1 MTCSRRQTRIVSPI
15 LQMIP
20 LRTVTPT
27 ALPSLSRRWRNDP
40 GSDPLPV
47 LWRASSNQQPRLAV
61 RPSPR
66 GVRLHRVPRPGAG
79 HRVPTRAGRWRE
91 GRGRVRCRLCLEHP
105 RPGGRMTPTEAIL
118 AALKGRTRLING
130 TTDELKALLA
140 EANKQVMAI
149 LASAPSDY
157 QQWLLPQLRA
167 EIGRV
172 MEALGTEAAAVVD
185 GGQVAAWRGGS
196 AMVDSSLA
204 ASGIS
209 AALPQLDVVQL
220 GAMRSFLTEKISGIS
235 TEAANRIN
243 TQLGLVTMGAQ
254 TPFDAIKA
262 VTTTLN
268 EATYKRATTIVHTEL
283 NRAFST
289 ANQLRMEQSAEAVP
303 GLKKRWVQ
311 SGKREPRPEHVAI
324 HGQEQPVDKPFL
336 LEGGAV
342 KLMYPGDPTGP
353 ARHTINCGCV
363 SVPVVPKDNPYGL
376 KRTTKDPADA
386 EKARARAALK
396 AAQSKG

>member
-1 MTCSRRQTRIVSPI
+1 
-15 LQMIP
+15 
-20 LRTVTPT
+20 
-27 ALPSLSRRWRNDP
+27 
-40 GSDPLPV
+40 
-47 LWRASSNQQPRLAV
+47 
-61 RPSPR
+61 
-66 GVRLHRVPRPGAG
+66 
-79 HRVPTRAGRWRE
+79 
-91 GRGRVRCRLCLEHP
+91 
-105 RPGGRMTPTEAIL
+105 MTPTEAIL

-130 TTDELKALLA
+130 TTGELKALLA

-172 MEALGTEAAAVVD
+172 MESLGTEAAAVVD

-268 EATYKRATTIVHTEL
+268 ETTYKRATTIVHTEL

-289 ANQLRMEQSAEAVP
+289 ANQLRMEQSAEAVT